1 MGAITFSHRGDFSKT
16 ERFFNF
22 LLRRDYL
29 NILDKY
35 GKMGVE
41 ALRAATPV
49 DTGLLASSWNYVI
62 ERDDKVTK
70 LIWVNDD
77 IEGGMN
83 VAILI
88 DRGHATKSGGWV
100 PGLHFVDEAIDPI
113 IDQLVREVTTNE

>member
-62 ERDDKVTK
+62 ERDDKITK